1 MNIQAELLREPFEKA
16 KPIAGDFADIFYENL
31 WQNYPESK
39 ALFSGVKMAKQKKAL
54 IGSSVNIVDNLK
66 NTEELVGYLKSIGK
80 RQEGNGAQP
89 EHYEWVC
96 DSLLSTFAHFFAE
109 DWTDELNSAWAEA
122 YKTIAAVMLEG
133 AEEIKPSNDLIRS
146 KAENIAGKLLMQ
158 VVDDSM
164 DEQVVEL
171 VRTKVRKV
179 IFEVLEEEAEELL
192 SKKVA

>member
-1 MNIQAELLREPFEKA
+1 
-16 KPIAGDFADIFYENL
+16 
-31 WQNYPESK
+31 
-39 ALFSGVKMAKQKKAL
+39 
-54 IGSSVNIVDNLK
+54 
-66 NTEELVGYLKSIGK
+66 
-80 RQEGNGAQP
+80 
-89 EHYEWVC
+89 
-96 DSLLSTFAHFFAE
+96 LLSTFAHFFAE